1 MVTDQ
6 VATTEPPYTTNKRVE
21 LREPKP
27 VVPVAR
33 ICVAADRFSLKST
46 ITNVHE
52 LNDPLNSATP
62 ALAAAQKSPLPIEDN
77 TREPMAATIRI

>member
-6 VATTEPPYTTNKRVE
+6 VATAVPAYTTKRVE

-27 VVPVAR
+27 VVAVAR
-33 ICVAADRFSLKST
+33 ICVAADRFSVKST

-77 TREPMAATIRI
+77 TREPAAATIRI